1 MDTIFCDIFWEEEVA
16 VLVAIGFFEQGVME
30 AVQFQ
35 LVF

>member
-1 MDTIFCDIFWEEEVA
+1 MDTRFYDIFWEEEVT

-30 AVQFQ
+30 AVQSQ